1 MLSTVKS
8 WFKKAPRKIAFL
20 DGDQPI
26 PGIIA
31 AHQKYLKG
39 VETHLVRLEHE
50 SRNEPIL
57 LRNIDKDINKIYLR
71 GYTNGKEVV
80 DKFIGAY
87 IQKALSDGYTDITV
101 VSSDYD
107 FIDIFKMAV
116 QLNPS
121 AAAVTFRMVIPN
133 GQGRVCDLPAQL
145 LNIEVL
151 HEAPIAPDAVHAAK
165 IEAKRLAAAQAK
177 VNEKVKRAAQSL
189 ADKAKHKA
197 ALELAH
203 AQ

>member
-1 MLSTVKS
+1 MLSTIKS
-8 WFKKAPRKIAFL
+8 WFKKPLRKIAFL
-20 DGDQPI
+20 DGDQPL

-39 VETHLVRLEHE
+39 VETHLVRLE
-50 SRNEPIL
+50 NDGPKEPVL
-57 LRNIDKDINKIYLR
+57 LRNVDKSINKIYLR

-87 IQKALSDGYTDITV
+87 IQKALSDGYSEITV

-121 AAAVTFRMVIPN
+121 SVGVTFRMIVPH
-133 GQGRVCDLPAQL
+133 GQGRVCDLPNRM

-151 HEAPIAPDAVHAAK
+151 HEAPLDPIIVRAAK
-165 IEAKRLAAAQAK
+165 KEAMR
-177 VNEKVKRAAQSL
+177 
-189 ADKAKHKA
+189 KAKTVKDD
-197 ALELAH
+197 E
-203 AQ
+203 